1 MNFKLWLENW
11 EEDHGFWPEDEL
23 MDHISQANASIKPN
37 PNPPTDLKADPDD
50 LFNSGG
56 IFTFIYVNNK
66 LFIAPPG
73 VAHRF
78 LAQKNPEGQARN
90 AEYGRYGIESGY
102 PVVTFWNKPSKE
114 AIRAL
119 FDKKL
124 IHPSTY
130 LTQSTDRTMLAAD
143 FLKPKM
149 PASKKKE
156 LEVVVQIGNKDYPI
170 YDLPRLLHVLP
181 SNNQEHKAISAFI
194 CQNHDKYPVL
204 KNFLVKAK
212 CVKFSSP
219 ADQTP
224 GFLRRREYWPT
235 SESTERA

>member
-23 MDHISQANASIKPN
+23 MDHIKQANAAIKPN
-37 PNPPTDLKADPDD
+37 PAPPEFTIDPDD

-56 IFTFIYVNNK
+56 VFTFIYTNNK
-66 LFIAPPG
+66 LFLAPPG

-78 LAQKNPEGQARN
+78 LAQKYPEGQSRKS
-90 AEYGRYGIESGY
+90 EYGRYGIENGY
-102 PVVTFWNKPSKE
+102 PVLTFWNVPSKE
-114 AIRAL
+114 AIRIL
-119 FDKKL
+119 FDQKL

-130 LTQSTDRTMLAAD
+130 LIQIHTNPILAAEY
-143 FLKPKM
+143 LKPKM
-149 PASKKKE
+149 PMSKRKD
-156 LEVVVQIGNKDYPI
+156 LETIVQIGNKEYPI
-170 YDLPRLLHVLP
+170 YDLPRLLHILP
-181 SNNQEHKAISAFI
+181 SSNQEHKAISAFI
-194 CQNHDKYPVL
+194 CSNHDKYPVL

-235 SESTERA
+235 SESSK